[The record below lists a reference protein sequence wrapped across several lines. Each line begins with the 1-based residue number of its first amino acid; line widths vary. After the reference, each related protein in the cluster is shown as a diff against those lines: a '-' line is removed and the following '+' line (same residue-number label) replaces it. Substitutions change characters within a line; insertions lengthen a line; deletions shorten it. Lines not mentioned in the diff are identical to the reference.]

1 MSKLTLKSTTVALPF
16 HSVRNI
22 TSPEDTGNNRKVI
35 TGQLPLQSVLNLPTD
50 ENVRTYLV
58 DAPGKKVRRP
68 TAVHRAI
75 LDTLVNRPDDF
86 TVLNG
91 GIVLVARDYEVDEKM
106 KTLKLLAPS
115 IINGSQTQGVIQ
127 QFVNDCHEHDV
138 NVPDVHVKFE
148 AIITE
153 DDGLIAEVS
162 IARNFQNDVLSIS
175 IAGRRGQLDEL
186 EQAVQKKLPDFKLR
200 KSETDLAE
208 EFLETEHLL
217 QVITLLVPQELWL
230 KKEDPANKV
239 YAYARKSQCL
249 REFSELFDAIY
260 NDKRANWLKGIEIE
274 DIKKL
279 YKFYLDIAAQAYELH
294 QKWSRHKDFKGTQL
308 HSISREK
315 NGEIL
320 MVPDGIIF
328 PIIAS
333 LSAFATESENGWM
346 IQQPDFCNDIELIQ
360 AAKEAYIE
368 VAKSNPSNMGR
379 TKACYSSLQR
389 ITSIYGRLAKQSKF
403 DFM

>member
-1 MSKLTLKSTTVALPF
+1 MTKLTLKATSVALPF

-22 TSPEDTGNNRKVI
+22 TSPEDSENGRKVI
-35 TGQLPLQSVLNLPTD
+35 TGQLPLQSILTLPTD

-58 DAPGKKVRRP
+58 DAPGKKLRRP

-86 TVLNG
+86 SVLNG
-91 GIVLVARDYEVDEKM
+91 GIVLVARDYEVDEKT
-106 KTLKLLAPS
+106 KTLKLLSPS

-127 QFVNDCHEHDV
+127 QFVKECHQHDQK
-138 NVPDVHVKFE
+138 VPDVHVKFE

-186 EQAVQKKLPDFKLR
+186 ERAVQKKLPEFKLR

-230 KKEDPANKV
+230 KKEEPANKV

-249 REFSELFDAIY
+249 REFSELYDAIH
-260 NDKRANWLKGIEIE
+260 NGKQANWLKGVELD
-274 DIKKL
+274 DIKRL
-279 YKFYLDIAAQAYELH
+279 YQFYLDVAAQAYELH
-294 QKWSRHKDFKGTQL
+294 QKWSKHKDFKGTQL
-308 HSISREK
+308 HAISRGK

-328 PIIAS
+328 PILAA
-333 LSAFATESENGWM
+333 LSAFAVETEEGWT
-346 IQQPDFCNDIELIQ
+346 IQQPEFCNDVELIQ

-379 TKACYSSLQR
+379 TKACYSSLHR
-389 ITSIYGRLAKQSKF
+389 ITSIYGRLSKQNF
-403 DFM
+403 DFLQ